1 MAIKE
6 DYRIR
11 KTKRALASALFV
23 LLSEKSLD
31 DITVMELCDRAEIRR
46 TTFYKHYRDKYDY
59 IASFSRMLRAKFDAI
74 YNVDSVGI
82 SVDYFSEYAKQ
93 MILFIAQHEKF
104 VDNIFESSAFPA
116 VLSALS
122 AQNYADTYRNLETY
136 IAGGGVVHNSP
147 DVIACV
153 AVGGVSGAIQMWLES
168 GRKRPAEEL
177 AEELAEL
184 IRKLF
189 V

>member
-1 MAIKE
+1 MAERE

-23 LLSEKSLD
+23 LLSEKSID
-31 DITVMELCDRAEIRR
+31 DITVIELCECAGIRR

-59 IASFSRMLRAKFDAI
+59 IASFGRMMRAKFDAL
-74 YNVDSVGI
+74 YKVEEEGV
-82 SVDYFSEYAKQ
+82 SVDYFAEYAKQ
-93 MILFIAQHEKF
+93 MILFIAQHEKL

-122 AQNYADTYRNLETY
+122 AQNYVDTYESLKRYVN
-136 IAGGGVVHNSP
+136 AGGVLHNSP

-168 GRKRPAEEL
+168 GRERPANEL

-189 V
+189 I